1 MRTRIALVAIIPVA
15 CIAVIIVSFLTPS
28 SARAA
33 SPASTTSEPS
43 ASTTEPT
50 STTPSAPP
58 VPTTGAAPAP
68 APASTA
74 PPFPGLR
81 PISPVLTET
90 ALLVNFNTELHN
102 EAVFHQALLTE
113 TQFLEAMATEGEF
126 HQSLADEAHLYET
139 LLAQRT
145 VSGPSSAG
153 DVVTAIGL
161 PYTASGS
168 GDSVTPAQRAAWDA
182 WPCARRVATGAP
194 TTAASAVGSASHG
207 QTGSPTGVVP
217 MPPKGPWP
225 PRTSRSWW
233 PNASSPQ
240 RRTSTAV
247 TAGRSTPE
255 DHPVSPGAPKTSHER
270 DADFHRPAC

>member
-168 GDSVTPAQRAAWDA
+168 GDSVTPAQRAAWE
-182 WPCARRVATGAP
+182 RVAVCEEGGNWSANNGSFSGGLGITRTNWIAYGGGAYAP
-194 TTAASAVGSASHG
+194 EGAMATEDEQIMVAERI
-207 QTGSPTGVVP
+207 Q
-217 MPPKGPWP
+217 
-225 PRTSRSWW
+225 
-233 PNASSPQ
+233 
-240 RRTSTAV
+240 STAPDQY
-247 TAGRSTPE
+247 GC
-255 DHPVSPGAPKTSHER
+255 HGW
-270 DADFHRPAC
+270 